1 MRRVYNMDILK
12 ITNAKYL
19 DGYKI
24 RLTFNDGKVKIVDFE
39 KLLWGEVFEPLKDID
54 KFKKFRLN
62 PFTIEWEN
70 GADFSPEYL
79 YNIKEIENKK
89 VVEL

>member
-1 MRRVYNMDILK
+1 MLIIK

-24 RLTFNDGKVKIVDFE
+24 RLTFNDGKTKIVDFE
-39 KLLWGEVFEPLKDID
+39 KLLWVEVFEPLKDID